1 MRDTVR
7 INGVIFEDVEY
18 IRVPK
23 YVQPADGEE
32 EPPTEYAVYRHT
44 RNLTSPINI
53 AEVFAGTATEINDF
67 NGEINGVLVLRPM
80 HPGKLFEKLP
90 QSARPSSDVPT
101 ER

>member
-1 MRDTVR
+1 MSDTVK

-18 IRVPK
+18 IKVQK
-23 YVQPADGEE
+23 YIQPVEGEP
-32 EPPTEYAVYRHT
+32 EPEPEYAYYRHT

-67 NGEINGVLVLRPM
+67 NGEINGVLGTRIINNNDSI
-80 HPGKLFEKLP
+80 
-90 QSARPSSDVPT
+90 QSSSGNSN